1 MVAAAGLRSSEAF
14 APPQLIGMLLS
25 GQRDAWLAENPLG
38 TRQPSTRCL
47 WWPPGRAVGH
57 LLARQI
63 AAWDPAVDHHSLP
76 ALNARGTL
84 VRATV
89 ALGCTEL
96 PRPPVTPG
104 EEAELRTARMRDIA
118 NRQVLA
124 VERREREAEADL
136 RAMSAGLQTLSA
148 HQREAI
154 EELRRHGYLTDRQ
167 VGEPNIVHMQPY
179 GH

>member
-1 MVAAAGLRSSEAF
+1 
-14 APPQLIGMLLS
+14 MLLS
-25 GQRDAWLAENPLG
+25 GQRDAWLAENPPG

-63 AAWDPAVDHHSLP
+63 AAWDPAVDHQSLP
-76 ALNARGTL
+76 ALNARGRL
-84 VRATV
+84 VRAAV

-96 PRPPVTPG
+96 PRPSITAG
-104 EEAELRTARMRDIA
+104 EEAALRTARMRDIA

-136 RAMSAGLQTLSA
+136 RAMSGAY
-148 HQREAI
+148 
-154 EELRRHGYLTDRQ
+154 RHSRPTSEKRSRSCGGTDISSI
-167 VGEPNIVHMQPY
+167 GTTTDPDIVDMQPY